1 MIEVRIHG
9 RGGQGAV
16 IASEIL
22 ATASFYDGK
31 FCQSFPAFGVER
43 RGAPVTAFTRIDD
56 KYIRIRTQIY
66 APDHIIVLDQTL
78 LTEGVE
84 VTGGLK
90 HGGWIVVNSRKDLAG
105 FPGFNKYRVATVDAN
120 SIAMSHGVGT
130 STAPVVNTTI
140 LGAFV
145 RVTELVTID
154 SVIKA
159 IKEIVPTKRDQNAL
173 AAQEAYEKV
182 FYHKGSSPWREG

>member
-1 MIEVRIHG
+1 LEDFMLEVRIHG

-22 ATASFYDGK
+22 ATASFYDKK

-56 KYIRIRTQIY
+56 KAIRIRTQIY
-66 APDHIIVLDQTL
+66 IPDHIIVLDQTL
-78 LTEGVE
+78 LTERVD

-90 HGGWIVVNSRKDLAG
+90 DGGWIVVNSRKDLQG
-105 FPGFNKYRVATVDAN
+105 FPGFDKYRVATVDAD

-130 STAPVVNTTI
+130 PVAPVVNTTI
-140 LGAFV
+140 LGAFA
-145 RVTELVTID
+145 RVTEVVTID

-159 IKEIVPTKRDQNAL
+159 IKDIVPAKRDENAL
-173 AAQEAYEKV
+173 AAMEAYEKV
-182 FYHKGSSPWREG
+182 FFGKGSLR

>member
-1 MIEVRIHG
+1 MVEVRIHG

-56 KYIRIRTQIY
+56 EAIRIRTQIY

-78 LTEGVE
+78 LIEGVE

-90 HGGWIVVNSRKDLAG
+90 DGGWVVVNSRKDLQG
-105 FPGFNKYRVATVDAN
+105 FPGFDTYRVATVDAN
-120 SIAMSHGVGT
+120 SIAVSHGVGT
-130 STAPVVNTTI
+130 PTAPVVNTTI
-140 LGAFV
+140 LGAFA
-145 RVTELVTID
+145 RVTGLVTID

-159 IKEIVPTKRDQNAL
+159 IQEIVPTKREENAL
-173 AAQEAYEKV
+173 AAQEAYQKV
-182 FYHKGSSPWREG
+182 FFREGSSPRPK

>member
-1 MIEVRIHG
+1 LEDYMIEVRIHG

-56 KYIRIRTQIY
+56 KAIRIRTQIY
-66 APDHIIVLDQTL
+66 VPDHIVVLDQTL

-90 HGGWIVVNSRKDLAG
+90 DGGWVVVNSRKDLGG
-105 FPGFNKYRVATVDAN
+105 FPGFDRYRVATVDAN

-130 STAPVVNTTI
+130 PTAPVVNTTI
-140 LGAFV
+140 LGAFA
-145 RVTELVTID
+145 RVTGLVTID

-159 IKEIVPTKRDQNAL
+159 IKEIVPTKRDENAL
-173 AAQEAYEKV
+173 AAKEAFEKV
-182 FYHKGSSPWREG
+182 FFREGGSP

>member
-1 MIEVRIHG
+1 MVEVRIHG

-56 KYIRIRTQIY
+56 EAIRIRTQIY

-78 LTEGVE
+78 LIEGVE

-90 HGGWIVVNSRKDLAG
+90 DGGWAVVNSRKDLQG
-105 FPGFNKYRVATVDAN
+105 FPGFDKYRVATVDAN
-120 SIAMSHGVGT
+120 SIAVSHGVG
-130 STAPVVNTTI
+130 SPTAPVVNTTI
-140 LGAFV
+140 LGAFA
-145 RVTELVTID
+145 RVTGLVTID
-154 SVIKA
+154 SVIRA
-159 IKEIVPTKRDQNAL
+159 IKEIVPAKRDENAL
-173 AAQEAYEKV
+173 AAKEASEKV
-182 FYHKGSSPWREG
+182 FFREGSAPRPK

>member
-22 ATASFYDGK
+22 ATASFYNEK

-56 KYIRIRTQIY
+56 KPIRIRTQIY
-66 APDHIIVLDQTL
+66 VPDHIIILDQTL

-90 HGGWIVVNSRKDLAG
+90 EGGWVVVNSRKDLGG
-105 FPGFNKYRVATVDAN
+105 FPGFDKYRVATVDAN
-120 SIAMSHGVGT
+120 SIAVSHGVG
-130 STAPVVNTTI
+130 SPTAPVVNTTI
-140 LGAFV
+140 LGAFA

-159 IKEIVPTKRDQNAL
+159 IKDIVPTKRDENGL
-173 AAQEAYEKV
+173 AAMEAYEKV
-182 FYHKGSSPWREG
+182 FFRKGSSP

>member
-1 MIEVRIHG
+1 MVEVRIHG

-56 KYIRIRTQIY
+56 HAIRIRTQIY

-90 HGGWIVVNSRKDLAG
+90 DGGWVVVNSRKDLQG
-105 FPGFNKYRVATVDAN
+105 FPGFDRYRVATVDAN
-120 SIAMSHGVGT
+120 SIAVSHGVG
-130 STAPVVNTTI
+130 SPTAPVVNTTI
-140 LGAFV
+140 LGAFA
-145 RVTELVTID
+145 RVTGLVTID
-154 SVIKA
+154 SVIRA
-159 IKEIVPTKRDQNAL
+159 IKEIVPAKRDENAL
-173 AAQEAYEKV
+173 AAKEASQKV
-182 FYHKGSSPWREG
+182 FFRERSAPRPK

>member
-1 MIEVRIHG
+1 MVEVRIHG

-22 ATASFYDGK
+22 ATASFYDEK

-56 KYIRIRTQIY
+56 KSIRIRTQIY
-66 APDHIIVLDQTL
+66 APDHVIVLDQTL
-78 LTEGVE
+78 LIEGVE

-90 HGGWIVVNSRKDLAG
+90 EGGWIVLNSRKDLRG
-105 FPGFNKYRVATVDAN
+105 FPGLDKYRVATVDAN

-130 STAPVVNTTI
+130 PTAPVVNTTI
-140 LGAFV
+140 LGAFA

-154 SVIKA
+154 SIIKA
-159 IKEIVPTKRDQNAL
+159 IKDIVPTKRDENAL
-173 AAQEAYEKV
+173 AAKEAYEKV
-182 FYHKGSSPWREG
+182 FFRKGRPPLL

>member
-22 ATASFYDGK
+22 ATASFYDEK

-56 KYIRIRTQIY
+56 KAIRIRTQIY

-90 HGGWIVVNSRKDLAG
+90 DGGWIVVNSRKDLQG
-105 FPGFNKYRVATVDAN
+105 FPGLDKYRVATVDAN
-120 SIAMSHGVGT
+120 SIAMSYGVGT
-130 STAPVVNTTI
+130 PTAPVVNTTI
-140 LGAFV
+140 LGAFA

-154 SVIKA
+154 SIIRA
-159 IKEIVPTKRDQNAL
+159 IRDIVPAKRDENAL
-173 AAQEAYEKV
+173 AAKEAFEKV
-182 FYHKGSSPWREG
+182 FFREGGLT

>member
-1 MIEVRIHG
+1 MVEVRIHG
-9 RGGQGAV
+9 RGGQGGV

-22 ATASFYDGK
+22 ATASFHDGK

-56 KYIRIRTQIY
+56 KAIRIRTQIY
-66 APDHIIVLDQTL
+66 SPDHVIVLDQTL

-90 HGGWIVVNSRKDLAG
+90 EGGWIVVNSRKDLQG
-105 FPGFNKYRVATVDAN
+105 FPGFDRYRVATVDADA
-120 SIAMSHGVGT
+120 IAMSHGVG
-130 STAPVVNTTI
+130 SPTAPVVNTTI
-140 LGAFV
+140 LGAFAK
-145 RVTELVTID
+145 VTKLVSIE

-159 IKEIVPTKRDQNAL
+159 IKDIVPAKKDENAL
-173 AAQEAYEKV
+173 AAMEAYEKV
-182 FYHKGSSPWREG
+182 FFRGGS

>member
-1 MIEVRIHG
+1 MVEVRIHG

-56 KYIRIRTQIY
+56 KSIRIRTQIY

-78 LTEGVE
+78 LIEGVE

-90 HGGWIVVNSRKDLAG
+90 DGGWVVVNSRKDLQG
-105 FPGFNKYRVATVDAN
+105 FPGFDKYRVATVDAN
-120 SIAMSHGVGT
+120 SIAISHGVGT
-130 STAPVVNTTI
+130 PTAPVVNTTI
-140 LGAFV
+140 LGAFA
-145 RVTELVTID
+145 RVTGLVTID
-154 SVIKA
+154 SVIRA
-159 IKEIVPTKRDQNAL
+159 IKEIVPAKRDENSL
-173 AAQEAYEKV
+173 AAKEAYENV
-182 FYHKGSSPWREG
+182 FFPGGSSPRPQ

>member
-1 MIEVRIHG
+1 MVEVRIHG

-56 KYIRIRTQIY
+56 KAIRIRTQIY

-78 LTEGVE
+78 LIEGVE

-90 HGGWIVVNSRKDLAG
+90 DGGWVVVNSRKDLQG
-105 FPGFNKYRVATVDAN
+105 FPGFDTYRVATVDAN
-120 SIAMSHGVGT
+120 SIAVSHGVGT
-130 STAPVVNTTI
+130 PTAPVVNTTI
-140 LGAFV
+140 LGAFA
-145 RVTELVTID
+145 RVTGLVTID

-159 IKEIVPTKRDQNAL
+159 IQEIVPTKREENAL
-173 AAQEAYEKV
+173 AAQEAYQKV
-182 FYHKGSSPWREG
+182 FFREGSSPRPK

>member
-1 MIEVRIHG
+1 MVEVRIHG

-56 KYIRIRTQIY
+56 KAIRMRTQIY
-66 APDHIIVLDQTL
+66 APDHIIVLDQSL
-78 LTEGVE
+78 PIEGVE

-90 HGGWIVVNSRKDLAG
+90 DGGWVVVNSRKDLRG
-105 FPGFNKYRVATVDAN
+105 FPGFQRYRVATVDAN
-120 SIAMSHGVGT
+120 SIAVSHGVGT

-140 LGAFV
+140 LGGFA
-145 RVTELVTID
+145 RVTGLVTID
-154 SVIKA
+154 SVIRA
-159 IKEIVPTKRDQNAL
+159 TKEIVPAKRDENAL

-182 FYHKGSSPWREG
+182 FFREGGSPRPQ

>member
-1 MIEVRIHG
+1 MVEVRIHG

-56 KYIRIRTQIY
+56 HAIRIRTQIY

-90 HGGWIVVNSRKDLAG
+90 DGGWVVVNSRKDLQG
-105 FPGFNKYRVATVDAN
+105 FPGFDRYRVATVDAN
-120 SIAMSHGVGT
+120 SIAVSHGVG
-130 STAPVVNTTI
+130 SPTAPVVNTTI
-140 LGAFV
+140 LGAFA
-145 RVTELVTID
+145 RVTGLVTID
-154 SVIKA
+154 SVIRA
-159 IKEIVPTKRDQNAL
+159 IKEIVPAKRDENAL
-173 AAQEAYEKV
+173 AAKEASEKV
-182 FYHKGSSPWREG
+182 FFREGSAPRPK

>member
-22 ATASFYDGK
+22 ATAAFYDGK

-43 RGAPVTAFTRIDD
+43 RGAPVTAFTRIDEEA
-56 KYIRIRTQIY
+56 IRIRTQIY

-84 VTGGLK
+84 VTEGLK
-90 HGGWIVVNSRKDLAG
+90 DGGWVLVNSRKDLGG
-105 FPGFNKYRVATVDAN
+105 FPGLHNYRVATVDAN
-120 SIAMSHGVGT
+120 SIAASHGVGT
-130 STAPVVNTTI
+130 PTAPVVNTTI
-140 LGAFV
+140 LGAFA
-145 RVTELVTID
+145 RVTGLVTID

-159 IKEIVPTKRDQNAL
+159 IVEIVPSKRDENSL

-182 FYHKGSSPWREG
+182 FFRNSGSPPRG

>member
-22 ATASFYDGK
+22 ATAAFYDGK

-43 RGAPVTAFTRIDD
+43 RGAPVTAFTRIDEEA
-56 KYIRIRTQIY
+56 IRIRTQIY
-66 APDHIIVLDQTL
+66 ALIEGIEV
-78 LTEGVE
+78 TEG
-84 VTGGLK
+84 LK
-90 HGGWIVVNSRKDLAG
+90 DGGWVVVNSRKDLGG
-105 FPGFNKYRVATVDAN
+105 FPGFHNYRVATVDAN
-120 SIAMSHGVGT
+120 SIAASHGVGT
-130 STAPVVNTTI
+130 PTAPVVNTTI
-140 LGAFV
+140 LGAFA
-145 RVTELVTID
+145 RVTGLVTID

-159 IKEIVPTKRDQNAL
+159 IKEIVPSKRDENSL

-182 FYHKGSSPWREG
+182 FFREEGKSS

>member
-1 MIEVRIHG
+1 MVEVRIHG

-31 FCQSFPAFGVER
+31 FCQCFPAFGVER

-56 KYIRIRTQIY
+56 KAIRIRTQIY

-90 HGGWIVVNSRKDLAG
+90 DGGWVVVNSRKDLQG
-105 FPGFNKYRVATVDAN
+105 FPGFDRYRVATVDAN
-120 SIAMSHGVGT
+120 SIAVSHGVGT
-130 STAPVVNTTI
+130 PTAPVVNTTI
-140 LGAFV
+140 LGAFA
-145 RVTELVTID
+145 RVTGLVTID
-154 SVIKA
+154 SVIRA
-159 IKEIVPTKRDQNAL
+159 VKEIVPAKRDENAL
-173 AAQEAYEKV
+173 AAKEACEKV
-182 FYHKGSSPWREG
+182 FFPKGSSPLPK

>member
-56 KYIRIRTQIY
+56 KAIRIRTQIY
-66 APDHIIVLDQTL
+66 VPDHIVVLDQTL

-90 HGGWIVVNSRKDLAG
+90 DGGWVVVNSRKDLGG
-105 FPGFNKYRVATVDAN
+105 FPGFDRYRVATVDAN

-130 STAPVVNTTI
+130 PTAPVVNTTI
-140 LGAFV
+140 LGAFA
-145 RVTELVTID
+145 RVTGLVTID

-159 IKEIVPTKRDQNAL
+159 IKEIVPTKRDENAL
-173 AAQEAYEKV
+173 AAKEAFEKV
-182 FYHKGSSPWREG
+182 FFREGGSP

>member
-56 KYIRIRTQIY
+56 KAIRIRTQIY
-66 APDHIIVLDQTL
+66 VPDHIIVLDQTL

-90 HGGWIVVNSRKDLAG
+90 DGGWIVVNSRKDLQG
-105 FPGFNKYRVATVDAN
+105 FPGFEKYTVATVDGNA
-120 SIAMSHGVGT
+120 IAMSHGVGT
-130 STAPVVNTTI
+130 PVAPVVNTTI
-140 LGAFV
+140 LGAFA
-145 RVTELVTID
+145 RVTALVSID
-154 SVIKA
+154 SVVKA
-159 IKEIVPTKRDQNAL
+159 VKDIVPTKRDENAL
-173 AAQEAYEKV
+173 AAKEAYEKV
-182 FYHKGSSPWREG
+182 FFRQGSST